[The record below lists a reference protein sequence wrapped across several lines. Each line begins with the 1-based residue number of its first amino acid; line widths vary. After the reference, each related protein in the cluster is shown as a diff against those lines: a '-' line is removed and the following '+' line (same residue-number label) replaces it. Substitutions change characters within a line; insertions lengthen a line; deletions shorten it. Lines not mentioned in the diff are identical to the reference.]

1 MTCDT
6 GARRAALNK
15 VFGREPETRTSWRS
29 YVCPLYAGKCN
40 GINSRLPL
48 VFNAASA
55 SNALQVGVSL
65 WAMGAWPLH

>member
-6 GARRAALNK
+6 EAHAAQPSTKLRLA
-15 VFGREPETRTSWRS
+15 VTVLCLSTVHWQ
-29 YVCPLYAGKCN
+29 CH

-55 SNALQVGVSL
+55 SNTLQVGVSL